1 MKPENISTI
10 AFTILGIII
19 GYVSFLLSN
28 NYLSL
33 GVAVVVLYIGAQLF
47 KRIFKINEKLNWFWT
62 NGGWIYLFMWF
73 IVWIVFYNL

>member
-33 GVAVVVLYIGAQLF
+33 AVAVIFLYVGAQLF

>member
-33 GVAVVVLYIGAQLF
+33 GVAVVFLYIGAQLF